1 MSPTTTAPATVGP
14 ATAAQAR
21 AALDAHVRET
31 VAWHFSPAT
40 GTPFWLDKAAEL
52 GLDPTREITAFD
64 DLVLLPR
71 FDDEWLR
78 SEPQQRFIPRAFGGR
93 PFRVFETGGTTG
105 VPKQRLSWDDHL
117 IDYER
122 FSDTLDPAHF
132 PPGAAWLML
141 GPTGPRRLRLT
152 IEHLANHRGGPA
164 YHVDVDPRWVKRL
177 AADGRLREIQAYK
190 RHVVDQAIRLL
201 RHRDIA
207 VVFTTPLLL
216 EALGDAFD
224 LAAAGVRGVF
234 CGGTSMTPQTI
245 RFLCEELLGPEIQ
258 LVPTYGNTLMG
269 LATCEPA
276 SAARGY
282 ALTYH
287 APQPRAVLRVVDPDD
302 PDHEVPVGAWG
313 RVELT
318 TLTRELF
325 LPRFLERDEAQRR
338 PPSSRWPWDGV
349 GDVRP
354 LRSGGALAIEGVY

>member
-1 MSPTTTAPATVGP
+1 MTSPG
-14 ATAAQAR
+14 AAR
-21 AALDAHVRET
+21 EALDAHLREM
-31 VAWHFSPAT
+31 VAWHFTPET
-40 GTPFWLDKAAEL
+40 GTPFWLDVAADL
-52 GLDPTREITAFD
+52 GLDAARDLRTLE
-64 DLVLLPR
+64 DLVRLPR

-78 SEPQQRFIPRAFGGR
+78 SEPHERFIPRAYADR
-93 PFRVFETGGTTG
+93 PFHVFETGGTTG
-105 VPKQRLSWDDHL
+105 IPKQRLSWDDHRT
-117 IDYER
+117 DYEV

-164 YHVDVDPRWVKRL
+164 YHTDLDPRWVKRL
-177 AADGRLREIQAYK
+177 ASEGRLREIRAYK
-190 RHVVDQAIRLL
+190 QHVVDQGVRLL

-216 EALGDAFD
+216 EALGSSID
-224 LAAAGVRGVF
+224 LAAAGVKGVF

-245 RFLCEELLGPEIQ
+245 RFLCEEMLGPDVQ

-276 SAARGY
+276 TAVGGY

-287 APQPRAVLRVVDPDD
+287 APQPRAVLRVVDPAA
-302 PDHEVPVGAWG
+302 PDEVVDYDAWG

-318 TLTRELF
+318 TLTRELL

-338 PPSSRWPWDGV
+338 RPTARWPWDGV
-349 GDVRP
+349 ANVRP
-354 LRSGGALAIEGVY
+354 FQSGDKVVIEGVY